1 MQELV
6 GFFIVESHVLRTMP
20 DFRSQRDVDDLW
32 DEMCKRIGE
41 VIGGGLKGCGEPE
54 IFLESKT
61 NVLLFVQTLEVCLL
75 KWRGWWQGY
84 GYNVTELNGV
94 LITLFERYSELL
106 LRKFSA
112 DFDQIVSEDDD
123 QPMMVSDQEEF
134 DQVSGVC
141 WLPTGELEQLAM

>member
-1 MQELV
+1 MLSTLPLLMQELV

-75 KWRGWWQGY
+75 
-84 GYNVTELNGV
+84 
-94 LITLFERYSELL
+94 I
-106 LRKFSA
+106 
-112 DFDQIVSEDDD
+112 
-123 QPMMVSDQEEF
+123 
-134 DQVSGVC
+134 
-141 WLPTGELEQLAM
+141 